1 MLEQLGIHMQKK
13 KKKEPQLSLVPYTK
27 INAKLNHRCK
37 FTTHNYKT
45 SRRNHRRKVFF
56 FLIFA

>member
-1 MLEQLGIHMQKK
+1 MLEQLGIHMKKK

-37 FTTHNYKT
+37 FTTHNYKLLEEIT
-45 SRRNHRRKVFF
+45 GERFF